1 MGDYMRES
9 RISERNKGK
18 DNDTN
23 MDCREETLWTED
35 WISSKLLASAE
46 EQPVPDSLLPEN
58 IKGRLMAERTA
69 ENAKKGNRRAV
80 WLRHFTEAAAVIAL
94 AVIIGG
100 ITMRSQQNSGQTK
113 DYAAENPEYAEPKG
127 DEAANEG
134 AQYDLEKEHSAQ
146 AGDLYHLASDYD
158 EIYDVIAFADG
169 YFYSATGNLD
179 FDAAVEEAADSSGS
193 GGQVKLNDFS
203 TTNVQQSGVDESD
216 IIKTDGK
223 YIYVVQD
230 RCVKIVEINGGE
242 MELVNEIRPDLS
254 AADQIIELYIDDDKL
269 YMILSRT
276 ATGLISNEENTYS
289 GDSGLNSF
297 DDYYSVSTDNYIE
310 LQTYEISDSGTERL
324 LGSVTQDG
332 YYYTSRKVGDYVYL
346 FSYKNLYG
354 YTEDTIEDVIP
365 YVQGVQVDADC
376 IYIPEQAQSE
386 LIAVSVDGNAPGQ
399 VVDRIVVMNNNAS
412 VYMGTDAIYLYN
424 TKYDYSADTKQI
436 TEIAKFSYK
445 DGYMDA
451 VAAASV
457 VGQVTDTFAISEKD
471 NYLRIL
477 TTDWYWNNS
486 DLSNQL
492 YIFDE
497 GLNLCG
503 EITEIAVSES
513 IYAARYLGDMA
524 YFITYRNTDPLYV
537 ADLSDPENPVL
548 LGNVEISGF
557 SDYLHSYG
565 DGMLLGI
572 GYETDENSIQEGVK
586 LTMFDTENREE
597 PVVLDYTVLSDMDY
611 TPSDNYYKTVLADP
625 EKNLIGFVTYDW
637 DNGSAWYYMIYRWE
651 DGKFKKVIS
660 EKLADEGMWGVS
672 DIGVRGLYVGDCFY
686 LVTLDSIKAYRIEDG
701 FSAIGDLNLK

>member
-9 RISERNKGK
+9 RISDIDKEK
-18 DNDTN
+18 DKDTK
-23 MDCREETLWTED
+23 MDRREETLWTED
-35 WISSKLLASAE
+35 RISRALIASAE

-58 IKGRLMAERTA
+58 IKERLLAERKA

-113 DYAAENPEYAEPKG
+113 DYAAENPEYAELIG

-134 AQYDLEKEHSAQ
+134 AQYDLEKEHSAR

-169 YFYSATGNLD
+169 YLYSTTGNWD

-269 YMILSRT
+269 YIILSRT

-289 GDSGLNSF
+289 GDSGLSGSYDF
-297 DDYYSVSTDNYIE
+297 YSVSTDNYIE

-424 TKYDYSADTKQI
+424 TKYDYSADAKQI

-451 VAAASV
+451 VAAASA

-486 DLSNQL
+486 DWSNQL

-497 GLNLCG
+497 ELNLCG
-503 EITEIAVSES
+503 EITEIAVGES
-513 IYAARYLGDMA
+513 IYAARYLDDMA

-537 ADLSDPENPVL
+537 ADLSDPANPVL

-572 GYETDENSIQEGVK
+572 GYETDENSFQEGVK
-586 LTMFDTENREE
+586 LTMFDAGNGEE
-597 PVVLDYTVLSDMDY
+597 PVILDYTVLSDMDY
-611 TPSDNYYKTVLADP
+611 TPSGNFYKTVLVDP
-625 EKNLIGFVTYDW
+625 KKNLIGFLAYDW
-637 DNGSAWYYMIYRWE
+637 DNEWACYYMIYRWE
-651 DGKFKKVIS
+651 DGKFKRVIS

-672 DIGVRGLYVGDCFY
+672 DIGVRGLYVGDYFY
-686 LVTLDSIKAYRIEDG
+686 LVTLDSIKAYRIDDG